1 MSQDPRVPLRYGPF
15 TDEEQQV
22 LEGIRSRGGLS
33 CGDAAMDRLDS
44 MFAERAERLRALDDK
59 AKELKVCLRLLRRI
73 EGLDAKIETRRKW
86 VDWQTEILDDA
97 GIVPR
102 HD

>member
-1 MSQDPRVPLRYGPF
+1 MSKDPRVPLRYGPF

-33 CGDAAMDRLDS
+33 CGDAAMDQLYS
-44 MFAERAERLRALDDK
+44 MFAERVECLRALDDK
-59 AKELKVCLRLLRRI
+59 ARELRVYIRLLRRI
-73 EGLDAKIETRRKW
+73 KGLDAKIETRRKW
-86 VDWQTEILDDA
+86 VDQQAEILGDA

-102 HD
+102 HG